1 MPYLG
6 INTMGIIMAD
16 TLLKQDAATIMP
28 NRIRVK
34 IFLDPPMQTLTTAKN
49 AVSSNAISKNTIFS
63 KMDLTI
69 LRSAR

>member
-28 NRIRVK
+28 NRICVK
-34 IFLDPPMQTLTTAKN
+34 IFLHPPMQTLTTAKN